1 MGIVE
6 GVAEIGRDGIAVL
19 DTVAE
24 EGPLSIGDR
33 VGVEF
38 EDGYTT
44 SLVVKGIFDDA
55 SLVGANWLIDRGLT
69 NEHRITDGITFA
81 GLTYAGVDPAVG
93 QAAVEAATSAFPQLS
108 VQTTPSSR
116 GSRGADRPA
125 SDRHHRSSRALSRR
139 RVLWNCEHHGACS
152 A

>member
-6 GVAEIGRDGIAVL
+6 GVAEIGPDGIAVL

-33 VGVEF
+33 VDVEF

-55 SLVGANWLIDRGLT
+55 SLV
-69 NEHRITDGITFA
+69 
-81 GLTYAGVDPAVG
+81 
-93 QAAVEAATSAFPQLS
+93 EAT
-108 VQTTPSSR
+108 
-116 GSRGADRPA
+116 G
-125 SDRHHRSSRALSRR
+125 
-139 RVLWNCEHHGACS
+139 
-152 A
+152 